1 MFMFGIKCVRCDQ
14 ELIAPGRT
22 EFLGDKIIRHFWQ
35 PEMQGMV
42 RIVSSVSRRRKI
54 GERSDAEGGYI
65 SAAER
70 DLGHLALD

>member
-1 MFMFGIKCVRCDQ
+1 MVNKWLT
-14 ELIAPGRT
+14 EEIAPGRQGHSS
-22 EFLGDKIIRHFWQ
+22 LLAL

-70 DLGHLALD
+70 DQASTERPLTF